1 MVFIIFYSIL
11 YSLIYFVIIS
21 IFIYGMGK
29 TENQHQALFMQFMQ
43 LINLENAGVS
53 MYLLVFVHDLLCVF
67 PAISSR
73 NS

>member
-11 YSLIYFVIIS
+11 LIYFVIIS
-21 IFIYGMGK
+21 IFIYGMVK

-53 MYLLVFVHDLLCVF
+53 MYLLVFVHDFLCVF